1 MGLDVQ
7 LAWIEDIMSLEIYTR
22 NIPLTEKARFWGN
35 FVSSLKGGADLYAAP
50 EPNVTNW
57 NPSIT
62 ETLPPAYSGL
72 KQEFGKLESLMW
84 NQKPL
89 KRAPT
94 PTLPDAND
102 RIHTVGYD
110 YCPVHTEIYGT
121 YRNQAKRGYAVNWST
136 HFPSSL
142 LF

>member
-1 MGLDVQ
+1 
-7 LAWIEDIMSLEIYTR
+7 MSLEVYTR

-35 FVSSLKGGADLYAAP
+35 FVSSLKGLIYIFFHLLGSNNFYRGGADLYAAP

-57 NPSIT
+57 YPSIT

-102 RIHTVGYD
+102 RLVIRFELLKY
-110 YCPVHTEIYGT
+110 
-121 YRNQAKRGYAVNWST
+121 YA
-136 HFPSSL
+136 